1 MKGYFLFL
9 NKVKSSNSLFF
20 LILLAISFLLFSCA
34 THSQL
39 PPSPPRYVYH
49 ETIMPQPSTNSLWN
63 NGASLFEDNKAKRV
77 NDLVTVRVIENISGS
92 NKADTSTSRDSSAD
106 YALNDFFGMNRDFN
120 LHNVFGLKDFYKG
133 GNVFSPSVKGQSK
146 SDFKGEG
153 DTSREGTLIGTIT
166 AKVVEVMP
174 NGNLVIESRKDIT
187 INKEKQVLIFRGIIR
202 PEDIASDNT
211 ILSSRVADADIYL
224 VGDGV
229 IQEKQSPGWLVRF
242 LDKVWP
248 F

>member
-1 MKGYFLFL
+1 MNKGNFL
-9 NKVKSSNSLFF
+9 NNLFCLVLF
-20 LILLAISFLLFSCA
+20 IIPLLTFSCA

-39 PPSPPRYVYH
+39 PPPPPKYVYNDA
-49 ETIMPQPSTNSLWN
+49 TVQPSSINSLWH
-63 NGASLFEDNKAKRV
+63 NGVSLFEDNKAKRI

-106 YALNDFFGMNRDFN
+106 YGISDFLGMNRDFN

-133 GNVFSPSVKGQSK
+133 GNVFSPTVKGQSK

-202 PEDIASDNT
+202 PDDIASDNT
-211 ILSSRVADADIYL
+211 VLSSRVADADIYL

-229 IQEKQSPGWLVRF
+229 IQEKQGPGWLVRF
-242 LDKVWP
+242 LDRIWP

>member
-1 MKGYFLFL
+1 MKRYSLFIDKKYYLIFFVISLFL
-9 NKVKSSNSLFF
+9 S
-20 LILLAISFLLFSCA
+20 SCA

-39 PPSPPRYVYH
+39 PPPPPKYVYH
-49 ETIMPQPSTNSLWN
+49 EVIVPQTSTNSLWN
-63 NGASLFEDNKAKRV
+63 NSISLFEDNKAKRV

-92 NKADTSTSRDSSAD
+92 NKADTSTSRDSSGD
-106 YALNDFFGMNRDFN
+106 YGVSDFFGMNRDFN
-120 LHNVFGLKDFYKG
+120 LHNVFGLKDFYKH
-133 GNVFSPSVKGQSK
+133 GNVFSPTVKGQSK

-202 PEDIASDNT
+202 PDDISSDNT
-211 ILSSRVADADIYL
+211 VLSSRVADADIYL

-229 IQEKQSPGWLVRF
+229 IHEKQSPGWLVRF